1 MRRLNFSM
9 DVFIA
14 FLDAGLLL
22 MERYFEVEV
31 LVVYYNNDDTWWFR
45 DDLYKIGLPGKL
57 ILSKKKGLR
66 EIIFS

>member
-45 DDLYKIGLPGKL
+45 DELYKIGLPGKL